1 MERTPLQYAAGAL
14 AGSAFVATTQILTGV
29 PLDLPLYVA
38 LVAFAVNIPFQII
51 IFFTPHP
58 LTIKEAQ
65 HLRETSQPLSWSL
78 RVYWSIHLFSTPFI
92 VIGFAAL
99 FWHFAFWLGILFAL
113 AAWISYRIFR
123 NSATEDFKQQPEEYK

>member
-51 IFFTPHP
+51 IFFTPLP

-78 RVYWSIHLFSTPFI
+78 RVYWSIHLFSTLFI
-92 VIGFAAL
+92 VVGFAAL
-99 FWHFAFWLGILFAL
+99 FWHFAFWLGILFAF
-113 AAWISYRIFR
+113 AAWIAYRIFR
-123 NSATEDFKQQPEEYK
+123 DTALQDFKQHPEQYE